1 MRFRPAP
8 EPQARDWSMSD
19 RIKDTTPLVGIHDEE
34 HPAKPE
40 DTERRSLASV
50 LLGTVTEAEE
60 PEERPHP
67 DAQDTTEN
75 SEG

>member
-1 MRFRPAP
+1 
-8 EPQARDWSMSD
+8 MSD
-19 RIKDTTPLVGIHDEE
+19 RTKDTSPLVGIHDEE
-34 HPAKPE
+34 HPTRPE
-40 DTERRSLASV
+40 DTEQRSFASV
-50 LLGTVTEAEE
+50 LLGNVTDTEE